1 MATLSSWVVENW
13 FNLFQTLG
21 IMGSL
26 WLAAVAAHHS
36 AKARDS
42 ENLLKI
48 SEHHRELW
56 HEARQRPDLQRIFLT
71 DESVFSKAPSVA
83 EDLFLNEVILH
94 FQTSWRIARA
104 GGIVTLRELRDD
116 VRGFFSLPLPRA
128 VWEKTRAFR
137 NQRFVKFVDFALR

>member
-1 MATLSSWVVENW
+1 MVAFSSWAAENW

-56 HEARQRPDLQRIFLT
+56 REARQRPELQRIFLS
-71 DESVFSKAPSVA
+71 DDSVFAKPLSVT
-83 EDLFLNEVILH
+83 EEVFLNEVILH
-94 FQTSWRIARA
+94 FQTSWRISQT
-104 GGIVTLRELRDD
+104 V
-116 VRGFFSLPLPRA
+116 
-128 VWEKTRAFR
+128 
-137 NQRFVKFVDFALR
+137 